1 MSQALDQLRQDFPPY
16 RPRPADAPQ
25 VLGGIRIVDFTHFIA
40 GPLATM
46 MLADMGA
53 DVIKIEPP
61 ARGDELRYYP
71 PVPAE
76 LPAQGAP
83 FFWANRNKRSLA
95 LDLKKPEG
103 TAIARELIAGADVV
117 IENFSAGV
125 MDRLGLGYEVCRGLN
140 PKIVFCAIS
149 AYGREGTFA
158 DRLGF
163 DPIAQA
169 ESGFV
174 AMNGYPDR
182 QGVRASSAVMD
193 ISTAMMVGNAVLGA
207 LFARQR
213 ADNPSGEGQ
222 YVEVGLFDTALMM
235 TGWASMQHLMTGF
248 EHKRHGNT
256 STETCPSGVF
266 QASDGAFYI
275 NCGNDRIFNRL
286 ALQVLERPDLAN
298 DPVLAERNGRL
309 ARQQE
314 LFGILE
320 DIFATRPWA
329 YWQERMRAAQI
340 PCGEVRSVGD
350 ALRSPEARARE
361 AVSWIPH
368 PTVGQVPNLRSPIRY
383 ARTPVADPT
392 PAPTIGQHSE
402 QVLREVLGY
411 DDTHLAA
418 LAAEGVFGD
427 RIAPRT
433 TAAGD

>member
-1 MSQALDQLRQDFPPY
+1 MTQALDALRHDFPPY

-53 DVIKIEPP
+53 DVIKVEPP

-95 LDLKKPEG
+95 LDLKTPEG
-103 TAIARELIAGADVV
+103 IAIARELIQGADVV
-117 IENFSAGV
+117 VENFSTGV

-149 AYGREGTFA
+149 AYGRDGPFA

-182 QGVRASSAVMD
+182 EGVRASAAVMD

-248 EHKRHGNT
+248 VHQRHGNT

-314 LFGILE
+314 LFATLE
-320 DIFATRPWA
+320 EIFATQPWA

-350 ALRSPEARARE
+350 ALRTPEARARE

-368 PTVGQVPNLRSPIRY
+368 PTVRQLPNLRSPIRF

-411 DDTHLAA
+411 DDARIAA
-418 LAAEGVFGD
+418 LAASGVFGD
-427 RIAPRT
+427 RVAK
-433 TAAGD
+433 G

>member
-1 MSQALDQLRQDFPPY
+1 MPMSQALDDLKQDFPPY
-16 RPRPADAPQ
+16 RPRPAGAPT
-25 VLGGIRIVDFTHFIA
+25 VLAGIRVIDFTHFIA
-40 GPLATM
+40 GPLATSL
-46 MLADMGA
+46 LADMGA
-53 DVIKIEPP
+53 EVIKIEPP

-83 FFWANRNKRSLA
+83 FFWANRGKRSLA

-103 TAIARELIAGADVV
+103 IAIARELIAGADVV
-117 IENFSAGV
+117 IENFSTGV

-149 AYGREGTFA
+149 AYGREGPYA

-182 QGVRASSAVMD
+182 QGVRASAAVMD

-207 LFARQR
+207 LFARERQ
-213 ADNPSGEGQ
+213 GIGQ
-222 YVEVGLFDTALMM
+222 YLEVGLFDTALMM

-248 EHKRHGNT
+248 QHQRHGNT

-266 QASDGAFYI
+266 QAADGAFYI

-298 DPVLAERNGRL
+298 DPVLADRNGRL
-309 ARQQE
+309 ARQDE
-314 LFGILE
+314 LFRTL
-320 DIFATRPWA
+320 DAIFATQPWR

-340 PCGEVRSVGD
+340 PCGEVRSVGA

-361 AVSWIPH
+361 MVSWIPH
-368 PTVGQVPNLRSPIRY
+368 PAVGQVPHLRSPIRY
-383 ARTPVADPT
+383 ARTPLADPT

-402 QVLREVLGY
+402 ELLREVLGY
-411 DDTHLAA
+411 DDARIAA
-418 LAAEGVFGD
+418 LAASGVFGD
-427 RIAPRT
+427 RVAPQ
-433 TAAGD
+433 AGG

>member
-1 MSQALDQLRQDFPPY
+1 MTLALDTLRDEFPPY
-16 RPRPADAPQ
+16 RPRPGGAPT
-25 VLGGIRIVDFTHFIA
+25 VLGGIRIIDFTHFIA
-40 GPLATM
+40 GPLATSL
-46 MLADMGA
+46 LADMGA
-53 DVIKIEPP
+53 EVIKIEPP

-83 FFWANRNKRSLA
+83 FFWANRGKRSLA

-103 TAIARELIAGADVV
+103 IAIARELIAGADVV
-117 IENFSAGV
+117 IENFSTGV

-149 AYGREGTFA
+149 AYGREGPYA

-182 QGVRASSAVMD
+182 QGVRASAAVMD

-207 LFARQR
+207 LFARERQ
-213 ADNPSGEGQ
+213 GEGQ
-222 YVEVGLFDTALMM
+222 YLEVGLFDTALMM

-248 EHKRHGNT
+248 VHKRHGNT

-266 QASDGAFYI
+266 QARDGAFYI

-298 DPVLAERNGRL
+298 DPVLADRNGRL
-309 ARQQE
+309 ARQDE
-314 LFGILE
+314 LFRTLDE
-320 DIFATRPWA
+320 IFATQPWSH
-329 YWQERMRAAQI
+329 WQERMRAAQI

-361 AVSWIPH
+361 MVSWIPH
-368 PTVGQVPNLRSPIRY
+368 PTVGQVPHLRSPIRY
-383 ARTPVADPT
+383 ARTPLADPT

-402 QVLREVLGY
+402 DVLRSVLGY
-411 DDTHLAA
+411 DDARIAA
-418 LAAEGVFGD
+418 LAASGVFGE
-427 RIAPRT
+427 RVAAAAP
-433 TAAGD
+433 ASKAGG

>member
-1 MSQALDQLRQDFPPY
+1 MNDALKQLPSEFPPY
-16 RPRPADAPQ
+16 RPRPADAPTALAG
-25 VLGGIRIVDFTHFIA
+25 VRVIDFTHFIA

-46 MLADMGA
+46 FLADLGA
-53 DVIKIEPP
+53 EVIKVEPP

-71 PVPAE
+71 PVLPE

-95 LDLKKPEG
+95 LDLKLEEG
-103 TAIARELIAGADVV
+103 LALARELIRGADVV
-117 IENFSAGV
+117 VENFSTGV
-125 MDRLGLGYEVCRGLN
+125 MERLGLGYEACRALN

-149 AYGREGTFA
+149 AYGREGPFA

-207 LFARQR
+207 LFARER
-213 ADNPSGEGQ
+213 LGEGQ
-222 YVEVGLFDTALMM
+222 YLEVGLFDTALMM

-248 EHKRHGNT
+248 EHRRHGNT

-266 QASDGAFYI
+266 QSQDQAFYI
-275 NCGNDRIFNRL
+275 NCGNDKIFNRL
-286 ALQVLERPDLAN
+286 AMQVLERSDLAN
-298 DPVLAERNGRL
+298 DPVLADRNGRL
-309 ARQQE
+309 QRQAE
-314 LFGILE
+314 LFATLDE
-320 DIFATRPWA
+320 AFAQQPWS
-329 YWQERMRAAQI
+329 YWRERMRMAQI
-340 PCGEVRSVGD
+340 PCGEVRSVAQ

-368 PTVGQVPNLRSPIRY
+368 GTLGAVPNLASPIRY
-383 ARTPVADPT
+383 ARTPVVDPVA
-392 PAPTIGQHSE
+392 APSIGQHTPE
-402 QVLREVLGY
+402 ILRELLGL
-411 DDTHLAA
+411 DEERIAA
-418 LAAEGVFGD
+418 LAARGVFGT
-427 RIAPRT
+427 RGA
-433 TAAGD
+433 

>member
-1 MSQALDQLRQDFPPY
+1 MTEALDALRHDFPPY
-16 RPRPADAPQ
+16 RPRPAGAPQ

-53 DVIKIEPP
+53 EVIKVEPP

-103 TAIARELIAGADVV
+103 IAIARELIAGADVV
-117 IENFSAGV
+117 VENFSTGV
-125 MDRLGLGYEVCRGLN
+125 MERLGLGYEVCRGLN

-149 AYGREGTFA
+149 AYGRDGPFA

-182 QGVRASSAVMD
+182 QGVRASAAVMD

-213 ADNPSGEGQ
+213 PDNKTGEGQ

-248 EHKRHGNT
+248 VHQRHGNT

-314 LFGILE
+314 LFATLE
-320 DIFATRPWA
+320 EIFATQPWA

-411 DDTHLAA
+411 DDARIATLAA
-418 LAAEGVFGD
+418 SGVFGD
-427 RIAPRT
+427 RVAK
-433 TAAGD
+433 G

>member
-1 MSQALDQLRQDFPPY
+1 MTEALDALRHDFPPY
-16 RPRPADAPQ
+16 RPRPAGAPQ

-53 DVIKIEPP
+53 EVIKVEPP

-103 TAIARELIAGADVV
+103 IAIARELIAGADVV
-117 IENFSAGV
+117 VENFSTGV

-149 AYGREGTFA
+149 AYGRDGPFA

-182 QGVRASSAVMD
+182 QGVRASAAVMD

-213 ADNPSGEGQ
+213 PDNKTGEGQ

-248 EHKRHGNT
+248 VHQRHGNT

-314 LFGILE
+314 LFATLE
-320 DIFATRPWA
+320 EIFATQPWA

-411 DDTHLAA
+411 DDARIATLAA
-418 LAAEGVFGD
+418 SGVFGD
-427 RIAPRT
+427 RVAK
-433 TAAGD
+433 G